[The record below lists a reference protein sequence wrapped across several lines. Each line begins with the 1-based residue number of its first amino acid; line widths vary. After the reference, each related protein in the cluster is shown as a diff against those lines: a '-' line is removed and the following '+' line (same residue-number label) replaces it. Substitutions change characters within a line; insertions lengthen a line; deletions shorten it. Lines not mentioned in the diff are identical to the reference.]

1 MGTKCYSWT
10 PRSRRC
16 RHIPQ
21 SQDHRTPEHRWG
33 RSSHSPPQ
41 RCHWGRALHSWAPSS
56 QDHSSDSAQCLADRP
71 PQAGSGGTAV
81 HSCRQRCQ
89 VGRAGGTE
97 SHSSL
102 AHRTH
107 SCLCL
112 QSTAHSACSGHS
124 CGGTAP
130 HSGQP
135 GRAARSARRGSRA
148 GTHTGRRRRC
158 SGRARTRKA
167 PGTRGPTSLAG
178 KCSGRTPARTASHCR
193 SSGSCSGG
201 PTSPPRIG
209 RCRWPDRSVPPRG
222 CTGMGGGM

>member
-1 MGTKCYSWT
+1 MEGLFSLLSCGTFRFVNSTAQLSPCAL
-10 PRSRRC
+10 PSR
-16 RHIPQ
+16 P
-21 SQDHRTPEHRWG
+21 
-33 RSSHSPPQ
+33 SHSLLPLASPTLLPQGRGSLSSPAPASLPQPP
-41 RCHWGRALHSWAPSS
+41 
-56 QDHSSDSAQCLADRP
+56 
-71 PQAGSGGTAV
+71 
-81 HSCRQRCQ
+81 
-89 VGRAGGTE
+89 
-97 SHSSL
+97 
-102 AHRTH
+102 RTR
-107 SCLCL
+107 L
-112 QSTAHSACSGHS
+112 T